1 MGSVVETMSHIKT
14 HVRWGGM
21 QVHHLDNH
29 DESTLL
35 TGDKLSANTKL
46 HRLARSDDCLAARR
60 IINNLDKIT
69 VKKLV
74 ESKNLSG
81 STPLHVA
88 AYFGSKEMINLLLDQ
103 GGEPPESNK
112 HGWTPHHYAARWSQP
127 LNVKLAVGIKPC
139 SPVSN
144 SSKFSFKKIKDMRKV
159 TTKEDTLEKRK
170 RELASDSGLSV
181 CGSLDSLK

>member
-1 MGSVVETMSHIKT
+1 
-14 HVRWGGM
+14 M

-74 ESKNLSG
+74 RDCIHCFIFKH
-81 STPLHVA
+81 T
-88 AYFGSKEMINLLLDQ
+88 MI
-103 GGEPPESNK
+103 G
-112 HGWTPHHYAARWSQP
+112 
-127 LNVKLAVGIKPC
+127 
-139 SPVSN
+139 
-144 SSKFSFKKIKDMRKV
+144 
-159 TTKEDTLEKRK
+159 
-170 RELASDSGLSV
+170 
-181 CGSLDSLK
+181 